1 VSDPLTPGAPAAPTA
16 GDGLPAFRRATA
28 EDALDFAQA
37 AFVSGDRIDMGA
49 LAEQLSIGRT
59 TLHRWF
65 GTREQLLER
74 VIVRLTH
81 EFGAH
86 AQTDLTSDGLD
97 GVLEFIDRMIAS
109 TVGFAPARAFVI
121 REPQP
126 ALRILIAEHGA
137 VQAAIVEEILSVAA
151 RLTVAEAIPDLH
163 NRVKLAVQ
171 VGTTLQW
178 STFAIGDEPD
188 PERLLDVV
196 RMLITGS

>member
-1 VSDPLTPGAPAAPTA
+1 VSDPVTGTAAASAA
-16 GDGLPAFRRATA
+16 GNGLPTFRRATA

-37 AFVSGDRIDMGA
+37 AFISGDRVDMGM
-49 LAEQLSIGRT
+49 LAEQLSVGRT

-65 GTREQLLER
+65 GTREQLLES

-81 EFGAH
+81 AFSAQ
-86 AQTDLTSDGLD
+86 AQTSLTSDGLD
-97 GVLEFIDRMIAS
+97 GVLEFVGRMIAS
-109 TVGFAPARAFVI
+109 TVQFAPARAFVV

-137 VQAAIVEEILSVAA
+137 VQAAIVEEILGVAA
-151 RLTVAEAIPDLH
+151 QLAAAQDIPDLH

-188 PERLLDVV
+188 PERVLDVV
-196 RMLITGS
+196 RMLITGR